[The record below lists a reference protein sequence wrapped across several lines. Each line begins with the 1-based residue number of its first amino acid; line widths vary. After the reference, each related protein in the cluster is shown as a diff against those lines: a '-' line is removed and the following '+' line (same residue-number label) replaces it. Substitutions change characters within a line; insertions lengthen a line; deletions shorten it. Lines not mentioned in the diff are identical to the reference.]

1 MKIKDLSSGL
11 KQNFALDFISTST
24 FKADGK
30 TSVYFYNRYYYL
42 KVYRSF
48 SAHLKLTFAESDRST
63 KSIKGAET
71 NLYTFKY
78 LLFSESIQICF
89 RTL

>member
-63 KSIKGAET
+63 KSIIEVC
-71 NLYTFKY
+71 YFMY
-78 LLFSESIQICF
+78 M
-89 RTL
+89 TLT

>member
-63 KSIKGAET
+63 KSIN
-71 NLYTFKY
+71 NLS
-78 LLFSESIQICF
+78 LLLYVYDTDMS
-89 RTL
+89 